1 MKWKIHNGTF
11 FYSFINNFYS
21 GAVENVQCP
30 SCRLS
35 SLKLRI
41 IKRPGEPEVN
51 LRVGLNSNILSWL
64 ISSNA
69 ERLIYFNVDVL
80 V

>member
-1 MKWKIHNGTF
+1 MENTQWDF

-30 SCRLS
+30 LCRLS